1 MLIITIRNN
10 KSILNIT
17 ITIKLKGVLSG
28 TGKPGNCPPEIF
40 ANMMLFVLH
49 MKRFFSKLCYL
60 YVNFFSRQPF
70 CIRMCCV
77 ILDKTIK
84 QSMHHASE
92 NSKHRTGDKL

>member
-1 MLIITIRNN
+1 MELGRARNQERAN
-10 KSILNIT
+10 RAIA
-17 ITIKLKGVLSG
+17 
-28 TGKPGNCPPEIF
+28 PPPEIF
-40 ANMMLFVLH
+40 ANMMVFVLY

-77 ILDKTIK
+77 ILDKTIN
-84 QSMHHASE
+84 QSIHHASE